1 MLRIDCVLSGGQ
13 YLQTFP
19 NVTS

>member
-1 MLRIDCVLSGGQ
+1 MLRIGCVLSGGQ